1 MKLENLLSKI
11 VLITLV
17 MVGVACL
24 GVSINNRWKIPN
36 SSLSVS
42 LERVKSPDFKDA
54 YRRTLILE
62 DDYKTKNKIEMMR
75 EKGDYSR
82 TNIYRTS
89 DKTYLLKDFWNDYEV
104 NTETKVL
111 NKLDAANRASGGEY
125 VGAFDENANGGWR
138 YISMTE
144 RNEIPLGEIKSK

>member
-1 MKLENLLSKI
+1 MKSENLLLKI
-11 VLITLV
+11 ILITLV
-17 MVGVACL
+17 MIGAACL

-36 SSLSVS
+36 SSLSVL

-62 DDYKTKNKIEMMR
+62 DDYKTKNKIVMML

-89 DKTYLLKDFWNDYEV
+89 DKTFLLKDFWNDYEV
-104 NTETKVL
+104 NTETKIL
-111 NKLDAANRASGGEY
+111 KKIDATNRVNGGEY
-125 VGAFDENANGGWR
+125 VGAFDENESGGWR
-138 YISMTE
+138 YIPAAE
-144 RNEIPLGEIKSK
+144 RGEIALGELKLK